1 MNKLLS
7 MTVIAALAIP
17 AFSATAPA
25 QAASGPQFAAT
36 QLAAKAKPGINRV
49 NKLVQRC
56 NYKRIVLSAEIL
68 ALKMSG
74 YTRIKYLRTSVFAPR
89 CAQFVRF
96 SACKGGQK
104 YKVSVRYI
112 KGVNRYVIAQRT
124 GICLVIAPKLKLKTQ

>member
-7 MTVIAALAIP
+7 MAVITALALP
-17 AFSATAPA
+17 AVTATAPA
-25 QAASGPQFAAT
+25 QAASGPQYKSQHSA
-36 QLAAKAKPGINRV
+36 AKPGINRV

-56 NYKRIVLSAEIL
+56 NYKRISVSAEKL

-74 YTRIKYLRTSVFAPR
+74 YTRINYLGTTVFAPR

-96 SACKGGQK
+96 SACKGGNK
-104 YKVSVRYI
+104 YKVAVRYI

-124 GICLVIAPKLKLKTQ
+124 GLCLVIAPKLKLKTR